1 MTNDEK
7 RRILCGLIA
16 DGKNAR
22 IHTERAVLILESI
35 GKFTF
40 EGVDSS
46 SRGGY
51 ILWPVVRGG
60 WHCRPQRLGVIC
72 GY

>member
-40 EGVDSS
+40 QAVD
-46 SRGGY
+46 
-51 ILWPVVRGG
+51 LNNVRDPTPKVFFYESIQHVFVGEEK
-60 WHCRPQRLGVIC
+60 VF
-72 GY
+72 